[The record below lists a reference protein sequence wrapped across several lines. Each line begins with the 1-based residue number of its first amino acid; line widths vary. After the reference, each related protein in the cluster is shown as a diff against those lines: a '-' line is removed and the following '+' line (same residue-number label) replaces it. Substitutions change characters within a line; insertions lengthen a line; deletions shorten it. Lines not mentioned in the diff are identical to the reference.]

1 MQKFLRLRADFRPSN
16 VDSKIV
22 HHTSRKNGTQ
32 MRNGNDRKWKK
43 AARWKGTVSSIQSN
57 VNEAKT
63 RNMVSNFRGCLSG
76 LVVRALDS
84 DNSVWGLIP
93 LVTCMKVR
101 GALSH
106 HSLVPSLRTA

>member
-1 MQKFLRLRADFRPSN
+1 MNVQKFLRLRADFRPSN

-43 AARWKGTVSSIQSN
+43 ATRWKGTVSSIQSN

-84 DNSVWGLIP
+84 VYRVWGSNP
-93 LVTCMKVR
+93 LVACRKVG
-101 GALSH
+101 GALSNH
-106 HSLVPSLRTA
+106 VA